1 MIRGYGRQAVQ
12 AAEERPLAAGRP
24 LMRWAA
30 RGIAAAVREE
40 LDDLA
45 TPRSTAR
52 VLVLVGGGNN
62 GGDGLF
68 AAGLLAER
76 GVVVSALLLREQVH
90 ADGLA
95 FARRHGVRILH
106 AGSHDGDPHL
116 PGAVSGTGA
125 QPVENP
131 DGVPHLPN
139 IPDDCEWAGEARHA
153 HVWVDAMAGIG
164 VRGGLRG
171 PSAVVAGVLEQ
182 IRSIRSTQSSASSVR
197 VIAVD
202 TPSGLGADD
211 GVVPG
216 PVLRADRTVTM
227 GAMKAGLLLPPAA
240 GLAGRVEVLDLG
252 LQSEIATQPVAVER
266 LEAADVARLWP
277 VPVESDHKYTR
288 GVLGV
293 VAGSATYPGA
303 AVLTVGAALR
313 TGCGMVRYL
322 PGDAPEV
329 ADRVL
334 DHYPETVTAPGRV
347 QALVLGPGLSVEADR
362 DRVRAQVAE
371 ADELAGA
378 AGAPLP
384 ALVYDAGALAALPQ
398 DPQVNRRRRIVLT
411 PHAGELAELLTA
423 RGTPVD
429 RSEVEGDPARWVRT
443 AVEVT
448 GATVLLKGAI
458 TLVAGPEGS
467 PFESTSADGSPLRS
481 TGSGFERGNGIR
493 TGAAV
498 LLSQAGGPPW
508 LATAGSGDVLAGI
521 LGALLATS
529 EAPVPLLAAMA
540 ALVHGR
546 AAHRANPGG
555 PVTPSDLIRALPGTL
570 AQILTLR

>member
-12 AAEERPLAAGRP
+12 AAEGPALSAGRP

-30 RGIAAAVREE
+30 GGVAAAVRGE
-40 LDDLA
+40 LDGLGV
-45 TPRSTAR
+45 PRSKAR

-76 GVVVSALLLREQVH
+76 GVVVSALLVREQVH

-95 FARRHGVRILH
+95 FARRHGVRILVH
-106 AGSHDGDPHL
+106 APDGAPALREEDSAGEAHSPI
-116 PGAVSGTGA
+116 
-125 QPVENP
+125 P
-131 DGVPHLPN
+131 DGVA
-139 IPDDCEWAGEARHA
+139 WVREASLA
-153 HVWVDAMAGIG
+153 QVWVDAMAGIG

-171 PSAVVAGVLEQ
+171 ASAAVVGVLDRLRQ
-182 IRSIRSTQSSASSVR
+182 GQVRPARR

-202 TPSGLGADD
+202 TPSGLSADG
-211 GVVPG
+211 GVVSG

-240 GLAGRVEVLDLG
+240 GLAGRVEVLELG
-252 LQSEIATQPVAVER
+252 LEPEFAAQAALVER

-277 VPVESDHKYTR
+277 VPGPGDHKYTR

-293 VAGSATYPGA
+293 VAGSGTYPGA

-322 PGDAPEV
+322 SKDGAV

-334 DHYPETVTAPGRV
+334 DHYPETVTTPGRV
-347 QALVLGPGLSVEADR
+347 QALVLGPGLSDERDQ
-362 DRVRAQVAE
+362 DRVRERLAE
-371 ADELAGA
+371 VDELADA
-378 AGAPLP
+378 AGTPPP
-384 ALVYDAGALAALPQ
+384 ALVYDAGALSVLPQ
-398 DPQVNRRRRIVLT
+398 DPQVNRRRRAVLT
-411 PHAGELAELLTA
+411 PHAGELAELLSA

-429 RSEVEGDPARWVRT
+429 RARVEADPARWVRI

-448 GATVLLKGAI
+448 GATVLLKGAV
-458 TLVAGPEGS
+458 TLIAGPS
-467 PFESTSADGSPLRS
+467 QAFDG
-481 TGSGFERGNGIR
+481 GKGIR
-493 TGAAV
+493 TGEV
-498 LLSQAGGPPW
+498 GLLSQADGSPW

-546 AAHRANPGG
+546 AAHWANPGG
-555 PVTPSDLIRALPGTL
+555 PVTPSDFVRALPGTL
-570 AQILTLR
+570 AQVLTLR